1 MKRSLIIIGL
11 TIVIIIPTLF
21 YLLKLN
27 QSNTI
32 HPPDAIQKVYNIEI
46 PSSTFN
52 FNISY
57 DINNLADY
65 LNKKITGSFLVKE
78 LLIQQKKKEKIR
90 VTLTKTDNIVIIAKG
105 QKLVC
110 IFPVIVDAELTD
122 SRFGKLLTGLVK
134 PVHTSIIITLSTP
147 VTIDKQWC
155 IVTHFKIVNH
165 IWAVKPV
172 LQIGPF
178 KINMEERLNKAI
190 KENSLTLTSLLDSE
204 IYKAATLKPSLVP
217 IWHDLQEPILISSI
231 PNNLWIKFIC
241 SDISGKIKTHPSRIT
256 CMTAMHA
263 KMFIITDTTA
273 ASKTNFHSN
282 LLPEL
287 KALKEKD
294 VVDKSDIYIYAFTS
308 FREINQQ
315 LNSFVKGK
323 TFSAKG
329 HSVTIKKIYAYA
341 STKGLSV
348 IIITDNNDYF
358 ILSGNLMYDAATQ
371 TLKTKNFDFE
381 FNPKHRLLNAGVDL
395 YHNRIKDSIET
406 KLVVKFNALIQKAP
420 NLIHNA
426 IEKEK
431 SGKVIDLNLNN
442 VQIKKCIIIMD
453 REKIHLIVNIGMDA
467 NLKLKKIQTGKII
480 RITDRVNTNKHHVY
494 MIGR

>member
-294 VVDKSDIYIYAFTS
+294 VVDKSDIYI
-308 FREINQQ
+308 
-315 LNSFVKGK
+315 L
-323 TFSAKG
+323 
-329 HSVTIKKIYAYA
+329 
-341 STKGLSV
+341 
-348 IIITDNNDYF
+348 
-358 ILSGNLMYDAATQ
+358 
-371 TLKTKNFDFE
+371 
-381 FNPKHRLLNAGVDL
+381 
-395 YHNRIKDSIET
+395 
-406 KLVVKFNALIQKAP
+406 
-420 NLIHNA
+420 
-426 IEKEK
+426 
-431 SGKVIDLNLNN
+431 
-442 VQIKKCIIIMD
+442 
-453 REKIHLIVNIGMDA
+453 
-467 NLKLKKIQTGKII
+467 
-480 RITDRVNTNKHHVY
+480 
-494 MIGR
+494 